1 VVAARAGRRDKHE
14 TDNQRR
20 RLDNVHRLERYDAAR
35 GTVTSGHG
43 NLAWAS
49 VPE

>member
-1 VVAARAGRRDKHE
+1 MVAARAGRSDKHKTE
-14 TDNQRR
+14 SQRR

-49 VPE
+49 APE